1 MVMFQPQA
9 TLLFVN
15 TDVNKAHQQ
24 RTSTDQVSSTPE
36 LFKPVIYPSS
46 TDIYTQDTHP
56 VSCLRKASRAKVVV
70 AHILCF
76 LLFYKRQLLQDKLY
90 LFPPFSFLPFFDP
103 FGREPFLVFFL
114 LFTRHHHQTASNHT
128 KAHLSH
134 GQTRSI

>member
-1 MVMFQPQA
+1 MAMSQAQA

-24 RTSTDQVSSTPE
+24 RTSTDQVSSAPE

-70 AHILCF
+70 AHILRF
-76 LLFYKRQLLQDKLY
+76 LPFYKRQLLQDKSY
-90 LFPPFSFLPFFDP
+90 LFLPFFDP
-103 FGREPFLVFFL
+103 LGREPFLVFFL